1 MHATVR
7 SYSAGPELV
16 DGLVEHADEVKR
28 IIGEIDGFQAYYM
41 IRTAEGMVSVSVY
54 DTEAGV
60 EESIRVASEFIRET
74 LPDFAGSPPRVT
86 SGKVAINA

>member
-16 DGLVEHADEVKR
+16 DGLVERSDDVKR
-28 IIGEIDGFQAYYM
+28 IISEIDGFQAYYM

-60 EESIRVASEFIRET
+60 DESTRVAADFIRENMPEFT
-74 LPDFAGSPPRVT
+74 AAPPRVS
-86 SGKVAINA
+86 SGEVAIDA